1 MSAPDISDRDTPGL
15 PAAATSAGGS
25 PAAEMSDTSR
35 LSGMILVVVLLA
47 IWEASAR
54 LGWVDSRNWPPV
66 TSVFAA
72 IVQGFASGELAQLLL
87 STLRRMSI
95 GYVLGSGVGIT
106 LGILA
111 GSIRPLRF
119 AIKPLIE
126 ILRPIPAP
134 AIVPP
139 LILFLGVDDSLKIT
153 VVAMASFFPVFINT
167 LAGVEGIDDVLLQ
180 TARTFRTSR
189 GRTLIQVFLPATLPM
204 IAAGLRIAIGIGLVV
219 TVISEMIAG
228 SSGLGYY
235 IVQMQYAMKPEAMYA
250 AIAALAVTGYLLN
263 RIFLAL
269 ELRFVPWMGKG

>member
-1 MSAPDISDRDTPGL
+1 MNETAISGRATQAA
-15 PAAATSAGGS
+15 PAAAKGVGG
-25 PAAEMSDTSR
+25 PAAVSR
-35 LSGMILVVVLLA
+35 LSGVVLVVALLA
-47 IWEASAR
+47 LWEASAR

-66 TSVFAA
+66 TAVVVA
-72 IVQGFASGELAQLLL
+72 IANGFASGELVALLL
-87 STLRRMSI
+87 SSLRRMSI
-95 GYVLGSGVGIT
+95 GYVLGGGIGIV
-106 LGILA
+106 LGMLL
-111 GSIRPLRF
+111 GSIRYLRY

-126 ILRPIPAP
+126 VLRPIPAP

-153 VVAMASFFPVFINT
+153 VVAMACFFPVFINT

-180 TARTFRTSR
+180 TARTFRIGR
-189 GRTLIQVFLPATLPM
+189 GRTLIRVFLPATLPM
-204 IAAGLRIAIGIGLVV
+204 IAAGLRTAIGIGLVV

-250 AIAALAVTGYLLN
+250 AIAALALTGYALN

-269 ELRFVPWMGKG
+269 EAHFVPWMGKD

>member
-1 MSAPDISDRDTPGL
+1 VSEATVSDRTTRD
-15 PAAATSAGGS
+15 S
-25 PAAEMSDTSR
+25 PAAKAVGEPVAVSR
-35 LSGMILVVVLLA
+35 LNGVILVAALLML
-47 IWEASAR
+47 WEASAR

-66 TSVFAA
+66 TAVFAA
-72 IVQGFASGELAQLLL
+72 ILRGFASGELTLLLL

-95 GYVLGSGVGIT
+95 GYALGGGIGIALGMLLGSF
-106 LGILA
+106 
-111 GSIRPLRF
+111 RPLRY

-126 ILRPIPAP
+126 VLRPIPAP

-139 LILFLGVDDSLKIT
+139 LILLLGVDDTLKIT
-153 VVAMASFFPVFINT
+153 VVALACFFPVFINT

-180 TARTFRTSR
+180 TARTFRAGR
-189 GRTLIQVFLPATLPM
+189 ARTLIQVFLPATLPM

-250 AIAALAVTGYLLN
+250 AIAALAVTGYALN

-269 ELRFVPWMGKG
+269 EARCVPWMGKG

>member
-1 MSAPDISDRDTPGL
+1 MNAPKISARKTPGSAIAAKPAVEL
-15 PAAATSAGGS
+15 PAASG
-25 PAAEMSDTSR
+25 
-35 LSGMILVVVLLA
+35 LSGVVLVVALLA
-47 IWEASAR
+47 VWEASAR

-66 TSVFAA
+66 TAVFGA

-95 GYVLGSGVGIT
+95 GYVLGGGIGIV

-111 GSIRPLRF
+111 GSIRTLRY

-139 LILFLGVDDSLKIT
+139 LILLLGVDDALKIT
-153 VVAMASFFPVFINT
+153 VVAMACFFPVFINT
-167 LAGVEGIDDVLLQ
+167 LAGVETIDDVLLQ
-180 TARTFRTSR
+180 TARTFRIGR

-250 AIAALAVTGYLLN
+250 AIAALAVPGYLLN
-263 RIFLAL
+263 RVFLAL
-269 ELRFVPWMGKG
+269 ELRFVPWMGKD

>member
-1 MSAPDISDRDTPGL
+1 MNETATSDRTMP
-15 PAAATSAGGS
+15 GS
-25 PAAEMSDTSR
+25 PAAARAVGEPAVASR
-35 LSGMILVVVLLA
+35 LSGVVLVVALLVL
-47 IWEASAR
+47 WEASAR

-66 TSVFAA
+66 TAVVIA
-72 IVQGFASGELAQLLL
+72 IVNGFASGELAMLLL
-87 STLRRMSI
+87 SSLRRMSI
-95 GYVLGSGVGIT
+95 GYVLGGGIGIALGVL
-106 LGILA
+106 LG
-111 GSIRPLRF
+111 SNRYLRY

-126 ILRPIPAP
+126 VLRPIPAP

-153 VVAMASFFPVFINT
+153 VVAMACFFPVFINT

-180 TARTFRTSR
+180 TARTFRTGR
-189 GRTLIQVFLPATLPM
+189 VRTLTRVFLPATLPM

-250 AIAALAVTGYLLN
+250 AIATLALTGYALN

-269 ELRFVPWMGKG
+269 EAHFIPWMGKD